1 MANTIVA
8 SAKTPSEA
16 VYDVT
21 KIVLNN
27 VDAVRKIHPAF
38 KDFTP
43 KDAVKLANV
52 PLHPGA
58 EKAYKEAK
66 LIP

>member
-8 SAKTPSEA
+8 NAKTPA
-16 VYDVT
+16 DVVYQFT
-21 KIVLNN
+21 KVLLS
-27 VDAVRKIHPAF
+27 DLSGVRKVHPAF
-38 KDFTP
+38 KDFDP

-58 EKAYKEAK
+58 EKAYKEAGLLK
-66 LIP
+66 